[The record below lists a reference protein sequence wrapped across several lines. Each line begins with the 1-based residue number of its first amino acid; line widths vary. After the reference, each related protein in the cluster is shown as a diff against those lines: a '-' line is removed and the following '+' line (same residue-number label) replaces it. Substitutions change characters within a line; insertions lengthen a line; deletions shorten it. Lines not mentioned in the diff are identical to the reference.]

1 MPPLR
6 HNREQ
11 ARKRPCPIPELR
23 KAIPLPG
30 LLLYNLRAY
39 SCWLNSRAASADPTV
54 PLSLPRKGRLA
65 RTLSHP
71 VIFKPGFGTCS
82 CKPSKHEAQSTSFL
96 ISYQVPCSAVF
107 QTHSLSLACLGLL
120 VSTAYKGAGSASPR
134 SHTPLRVLGGF
145 VLRGSSLNCVIRLCP
160 LENITFPPKP
170 ILSTYLHVVLC

>member
-39 SCWLNSRAASADPTV
+39 SCWLNSRAASAYPTV

-71 VIFKPGFGTCS
+71 VIFKPGFGTCT
-82 CKPSKHEAQSTSFL
+82 CKQSKHEAQSTSFL
-96 ISYQVPCSAVF
+96 ISCQVPCSAVF
-107 QTHSLSLACLGLL
+107 QTHSSLIGLL
-120 VSTAYKGAGSASPR
+120 GPSCFNSLQGSRFSISQVPHSPDGPWRICPQRFLLELCYKA
-134 SHTPLRVLGGF
+134 L
-145 VLRGSSLNCVIRLCP
+145 SS
-160 LENITFPPKP
+160 
-170 ILSTYLHVVLC
+170 